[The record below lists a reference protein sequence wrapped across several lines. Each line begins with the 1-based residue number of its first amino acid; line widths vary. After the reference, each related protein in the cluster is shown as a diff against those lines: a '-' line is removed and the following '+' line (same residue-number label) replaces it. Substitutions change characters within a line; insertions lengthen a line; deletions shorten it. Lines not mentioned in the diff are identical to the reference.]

1 LSSGTR
7 QENQKSGI
15 MSDDD
20 DLRFGDV
27 QSNKEAANSQSTS
40 SGIDIQPLGVGAIVI
55 LLLLLMQ
62 PMSGSFSGISMN
74 IVGAAV
80 VLIGALTAAFS
91 DTS

>member
-1 LSSGTR
+1 MSSGTR

-27 QSNKEAANSQSTS
+27 QSNKEANSQSTS
-40 SGIDIQPLGVGAIVI
+40 PGIDIQPLGVGAIVI

>member
-7 QENQKSGI
+7 QENQKSGT

-27 QSNKEAANSQSTS
+27 QSNKEANSQSTS